1 MENLVEIEALSFSY
15 KWNLFVK
22 PKPSDCVLKDV
33 IFNIS
38 KGDSVAIVGKNG
50 AGKSTLLK
58 LIAGIYKPCR
68 GSIINRA
75 ERTLMLSLHAG
86 FEYNLSGRDNIIMS
100 ALIMG
105 VGKAELK
112 QAINKIIDYSELGEK
127 IDMRI
132 KYYSSGMI
140 LRLAF
145 SIALFLHSELILI
158 DEVLGVGDLEFQKK
172 SYASMKAKMHTD
184 DTIIMISHNLK
195 ALRELSTKAIWF
207 EDGIVKMYG
216 PKDEVLDEYERKY
229 G

>member
-1 MENLVEIEALSFSY
+1 MENLVEIDALSFSY
-15 KWNLFVK
+15 KWNLFAK
-22 PKPSDCVLKDV
+22 PKPEDCVLKSV
-33 IFNIS
+33 VFNIS

-68 GSIINRA
+68 GRVINRA
-75 ERTLMLSLHAG
+75 ERTLMLSLQAG
-86 FEYNLSGRDNIIMS
+86 FEYNLSGRDNITMS

-112 QAINKIIDYSELGEK
+112 EATNKIIDYSELGEK
-127 IDMRI
+127 IDVRI

-195 ALRELSTKAIWF
+195 AVRELSTKVIWF
-207 EDGIVKMYG
+207 EDGAVKMYG
-216 PKDEVLDEYERKY
+216 PKDEVLNEYERKY